1 MPTLNFGHFRP
12 KMNDFGH
19 FRPKM
24 NTLPDF
30 GSLLWKTKLRFGF
43 GGAGNDGPVREE
55 EICSILATS

>member
-1 MPTLNFGHFRP
+1 
-12 KMNDFGH
+12 MNDFGH